1 HLISDCTHLI
11 RCPKLVVR
19 IITVRQYFI
28 EDLCNQLISLN
39 VTTHE
44 DALLLIRFLIADR
57 YIEVDLSTNI
67 VESGLIDVTY
77 VTEQQGGILYGAS

>member
-1 HLISDCTHLI
+1 
-11 RCPKLVVR
+11 
-19 IITVRQYFI
+19 
-28 EDLCNQLISLN
+28 
-39 VTTHE
+39 
-44 DALLLIRFLIADR
+44 IRFLIADR

>member
-1 HLISDCTHLI
+1 
-11 RCPKLVVR
+11 LVVR